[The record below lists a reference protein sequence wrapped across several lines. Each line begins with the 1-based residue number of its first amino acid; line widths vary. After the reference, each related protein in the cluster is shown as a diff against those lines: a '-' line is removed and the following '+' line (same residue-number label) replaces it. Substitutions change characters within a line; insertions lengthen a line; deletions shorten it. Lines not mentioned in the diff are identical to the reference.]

1 MASRSTQPS
10 AGLLRRIVRA
20 LSLHRTLYTEVL
32 REPAATRQAAIVVVL
47 VAVAHALGATVRAYA
62 GRESVAAAWSFGA
75 AGELAFWV
83 AAAAGSSIVAR
94 VTVATPPTF
103 GAVLRGVGF
112 ACAPG
117 LLILVASLA
126 SLAPVGAKWIILPVL
141 VAWRLAALFVAA
153 RATVR
158 TTLQA
163 VLSLVVAVIAGLSTV
178 AAVTATLHR
187 FVPS

>member
-1 MASRSTQPS
+1 
-10 AGLLRRIVRA
+10 VRA
-20 LSLHRTLYTEVL
+20 S
-32 REPAATRQAAIVVVL
+32 
-47 VAVAHALGATVRAYA
+47 A
-62 GRESVAAAWSFGA
+62 GRESVASAWSFGA
-75 AGELAFWV
+75 TAEFAFWV
-83 AAAAGSSIVAR
+83 AAAAGSSLVAR
-94 VTVATPPTF
+94 FTVDTPPNY

-126 SLAPVGAKWIILPVL
+126 SLAPLRVEWIILPAL

-158 TTLQA
+158 TTWQA
-163 VLSLVVAVIAGLSTV
+163 VVSLLVAVIAGLSTV

-187 FVPS
+187 FVPR